1 MIAVAATAAIVA
13 TAGSAAGCSTTSP
26 TLSPPRS
33 TPTTLEQLCDAQTWP
48 RPVPNIVGQLLKPGT
63 KVGALE
69 CWDNVRGV
77 APDGHDPVNNP
88 AKPVEATY
96 RITAASPLPGTSIGR
111 HDVVTIQLAAV
122 DPKAAPASRPCDWV
136 TISEAAGF
144 LGGPVTARPSGDEA
158 GSVDMSC
165 DYDRSGEIGK
175 GIRSDLLVAGAF
187 PVDAASEFA
196 LWATENVTTVGGLGV
211 KAACVFQP
219 RNDAAVHHAACPA
232 ERRPSLQGHRW
243 VRVLRHA

>member
-1 MIAVAATAAIVA
+1 MIADAFVAAQHADDPGAALRRSNVA
-13 TAGSAAGCSTTSP
+13 A
-26 TLSPPRS
+26 
-33 TPTTLEQLCDAQTWP
+33 
-48 RPVPNIVGQLLKPGT
+48 PVPNIEGQLLKPGT
-63 KVGALE
+63 KVRALE

-96 RITAASPLPGTSIGR
+96 RITAASPPPGTSIGR
-111 HDVVTIQLAAV
+111 RDVVTIQLAAV

-136 TISEAAGF
+136 TTSEAAGF

-175 GIRSDLLVAGAF
+175 GIQSDLLVAGAF

-211 KAACVFQP
+211 KAACVPVLLNGDRLYRAIGGYVFCDTLRQFAQ
-219 RNDAAVHHAACPA
+219 AAIGRIGA
-232 ERRPSLQGHRW
+232 
-243 VRVLRHA
+243 